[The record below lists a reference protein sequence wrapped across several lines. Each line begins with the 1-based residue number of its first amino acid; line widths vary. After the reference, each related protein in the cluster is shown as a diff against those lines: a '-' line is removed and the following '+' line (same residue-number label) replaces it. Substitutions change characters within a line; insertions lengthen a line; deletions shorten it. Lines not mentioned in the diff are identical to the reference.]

1 MWQESNLL
9 NVTDN
14 ASVPLTESLA
24 VAIKPALSTF
34 EIRCAPVIDNSGVR
48 FETGPLIVHSPAA
61 LGLSDVPINAVAAI
75 IECHETLT
83 IEGLRESYARIESIK
98 LADKATK
105 GAKPQAAV
113 DMTTGFIVARTSA
126 LTIEEVAAEVARLN
140 SITSSQQW
148 PDAVAI
154 LSAGLINYTAHVPG
168 REEGGDFFLHA
179 KGLLNSA
186 TPPASMYVH
195 LMVRGMGARTLN
207 KVVSLVIVR
216 VAIFEPGIGVPDYR
230 LLLEGVP
237 RHGLPEQ
244 TYQLNLASRLT
255 AMSVRQEI
263 DLRLNFEVFHIESAG
278 KSLGSVQFVDWQ
290 DGGVLI
296 VRGEFPI
303 LPFFLCLKQV
313 LPTIPFDHMQYIAG
327 ADQSVS
333 YVLPI
338 TRIHFIQILKRFE
351 QQSANVR
358 IKPHTPKLLIQ
369 QTGDEGVSSPFI
381 SRLMVGVMEM
391 RDAVHTVESERLRFD
406 DLYEPVLSGARD
418 AREAC
423 REIEK
428 LWESH
433 KGAIDAGTIVR
444 FNGAHTRIDE
454 SIDRQLKRELD
465 SFLTTAVRTA
475 KNAVQNLTHSYGVDI
490 GFLFKKEKAF
500 RAGIAQ
506 MVLSDTALSTYL
518 EQVRTWTE
526 PLVVARNDLEHGI
539 VQPPKV
545 IYRIGQR
552 HIVADEPVFGGKP
565 VTKYASDMLQR
576 LLSFAEE
583 ITIYCLSRDL
593 PDGLQIS
600 EIGRAD
606 RAPDFPRRFQ
616 LSVTSGGRSAWKF
629 SVGDARFDLT

>member
-1 MWQESNLL
+1 MNA
-9 NVTDN
+9 TDKAN
-14 ASVPLTESLA
+14 VPLIESLA
-24 VAIKPALSTF
+24 LAIKPAISTF
-34 EIRCAPVIDNSGVR
+34 EVRRAPVIDNSGVR
-48 FETGPLIVHSPAA
+48 FEAGPLIVYSPAA
-61 LGLSDVPINAVAAI
+61 RGLSDVPIDTVAAV

-83 IEGLRESYARIESIK
+83 IENLRKSYARIESIK
-98 LADKATK
+98 LADKATN

-126 LTIEEVAAEVARLN
+126 LTLEEVAAEVARLN

-154 LSAGLINYTAHVPG
+154 LSIGLINYTANVPG

-179 KGLLNSA
+179 KELLNSNM
-186 TPPASMYVH
+186 PPASMYVH

-216 VAIFEPGIGVPDYR
+216 VAIFEPGVGVPDYR

-237 RHGLPEQ
+237 RYGLPEI
-244 TYQLNLASRLT
+244 TYQLNLAGRLT
-255 AMSVRQEI
+255 AMSVRQGM
-263 DLRLNFEVFHIESAG
+263 DLRLNFEVFHIECAG
-278 KSLGSVQFVDWQ
+278 KPLGSVQFVDWQ

-303 LPFFLCLKQV
+303 LPFFLCLTQV
-313 LPTIPFDHMQYIAG
+313 LPSIPFDHMQYFPG
-327 ADQSVS
+327 AEQSVS

-351 QQSANVR
+351 QQSANIV
-358 IKPHTPKLLIQ
+358 IKPYTPKLLIQ
-369 QTGDEGVSSPFI
+369 RIGDEGVSSPFI
-381 SRLMVGVMEM
+381 TRLMVSVMEV

-423 REIEK
+423 QEIER
-428 LWESH
+428 LWGSH
-433 KGAIDAGTIVR
+433 KNAIDAGTIVR
-444 FNGAHTRIDE
+444 FDGMHTRIDE

-475 KNAVQNLTHSYGVDI
+475 KNAVQNLTHNYGLDL
-490 GFLFKKEKAF
+490 GFLFKKEQAF
-500 RAGIAQ
+500 RAGIVQ
-506 MVLSDTALSTYL
+506 MALSDAVFSTYL

-526 PLVVARNDLEHGI
+526 PLVAARNDLEHGI

-545 IYRIGQR
+545 IYQIGQR
-552 HIVADEPVFGGKP
+552 PVVADEPVFGGKP
-565 VTKYASDMLQR
+565 VTKYASDILQR
-576 LLSFAEE
+576 LLGFVEE
-583 ITIYCLSRDL
+583 ITIYCLSRKL

-600 EIGRAD
+600 EIGRTD
-606 RAPDFPRRFQ
+606 RVPDFPRRFQ
-616 LSVTSGGRSAWKF
+616 LSVTSGGRSAWKL
-629 SVGDARFDLT
+629 SAGDARFDLT